1 MTDKS
6 LITAT
11 GLGIRAGKR
20 WLIHDIDVSIAPGE
34 VVTVI
39 GPNGAGKTTLV
50 RALIGLTTPDAGRIT
65 RRDKL
70 TIGYVPQ
77 SLAIDATLPLTVRR
91 LMTLLRPA
99 SLDMIRAS
107 LAETEVEHLLD
118 QPVQTLS
125 GGEFQRV
132 LLARALMHRPDLLI
146 LDEPVQGVDYAGE
159 AALYQLIGDT
169 RQKLGCGVLMVSH
182 DLHVVMRSTN
192 RVLCLNG
199 HICCS
204 GAPREVTVH
213 PEYRR
218 MFGERAV
225 DAYAVY
231 EHAHD
236 HHHTADGQVIDGHH
250 HEGCNHDHAHGH
262 KHTGGA
268 VGSAAGS
275 NG

>member
-1 MTDKS
+1 MTDKP

-146 LDEPVQGVDYAGE
+146 LDEPVQGEGDLAEVRLPGGLVLLLDDQEDLPE
-159 AALYQLIGDT
+159 AVAA
-169 RQKLGCGVLMVSH
+169 R
-182 DLHVVMRSTN
+182 
-192 RVLCLNG
+192 
-199 HICCS
+199 
-204 GAPREVTVH
+204 
-213 PEYRR
+213 
-218 MFGERAV
+218 
-225 DAYAVY
+225 DA
-231 EHAHD
+231 EP
-236 HHHTADGQVIDGHH
+236 
-250 HEGCNHDHAHGH
+250 
-262 KHTGGA
+262 
-268 VGSAAGS
+268 
-275 NG
+275 

>member
-1 MTDKS
+1 MYMKEVAFTYPGTDRKILTNANVKITQDS
-6 LITAT
+6 RAALIGA
-11 GLGIRAGKR
+11 
-20 WLIHDIDVSIAPGE
+20 
-34 VVTVI
+34 
-39 GPNGAGKTTLV
+39 NGAGKTTLV

-182 DLHVVMRSTN
+182 DLHLVMAATDE
-192 RVLCLNG
+192 VICLNG
-199 HICCS
+199 HVCCS
-204 GAPREVTVH
+204 GH
-213 PEYRR
+213 PDNVSVDPAYLQL
-218 MFGERAV
+218 FGGRAQPAIV
-225 DAYAVY
+225 PYT
-231 EHAHD
+231 
-236 HHHTADGQVIDGHH
+236 HH
-250 HEGCNHDHAHGH
+250 HDHAHCDH
-262 KHTGGA
+262 DHHRSTGDEQ
-268 VGSAAGS
+268 
-275 NG
+275 